1 MSYRGLFYFTCSLFV
16 LVLLP
21 WLVQGMIMMLVVISL
36 HLVPTALY
44 NILQKKVR
52 EYTEG
57 VDTDLQVVNE
67 NIGVLEDG

>member
-1 MSYRGLFYFTCSLFV
+1 
-16 LVLLP
+16 
-21 WLVQGMIMMLVVISL
+21 MIMMLVVVSL

-52 EYTEG
+52 EYTDG

>member
-1 MSYRGLFYFTCSLFV
+1 MASSRDDYDAGGGQLTPSK
-16 LVLLP
+16 
-21 WLVQGMIMMLVVISL
+21 
-36 HLVPTALY
+36 
-44 NILQKKVR
+44 KKVR